1 MTQAS
6 NGRAQGSRRFKKTL
20 IALAIGGV
28 SGFLGATLALRF
40 LDADSMPDVGASVE
54 IAVLVAMLYVLTG
67 VAVGVGVLSP
77 KMGAKFLNV
86 EDAEE
91 LQEQRSMLAYS
102 TFGMIG
108 AGVALGTVALGG
120 EAGVVDPVWALV
132 IFAVLT
138 VLAVWLSLKSLKI
151 QDELMRAVGRE
162 TGALSFYLTV
172 GIGGTWAL
180 LAHLGFTAAPQ
191 PLDWLTMFWSL
202 MLVACFIIIGKR
214 GMMAMR

>member
-1 MTQAS
+1 MMQVADEK
-6 NGRAQGSRRFKKTL
+6 AQGRRRLKKTL
-20 IALAIGGV
+20 VALAVGGV
-28 SGFLGATLALRF
+28 AGFLGATLVLRI
-40 LDADSMPDVGASVE
+40 LDADSIPDVGASVE
-54 IAVLVAMLYVLTG
+54 IALLVAMLYVFTG
-67 VAVGVGVLSP
+67 IAVGVGVLSP
-77 KMGAKFLNV
+77 KVGAKFLNV

-91 LQEQRSMLAYS
+91 LQEQRSMLTYS

-108 AGVALGTVALGG
+108 AGAALGTVALGG

-132 IFAVLT
+132 IYAGLT
-138 VLAVWLSLKSLKI
+138 VLAVWLSLKSWKM

-180 LAHLGFTAAPQ
+180 LAHLGFAPAPQ

-202 MLVACFIIIGKR
+202 MLVACFIVIGKR
-214 GMMAMR
+214 GMMTMR